1 VRIDSLQ
8 DDKEEESVFTFD
20 RVFYE
25 DSIQADV
32 FEFVA
37 KPIVK
42 GRYYTDHPCTV
53 VEKECRQMLRISCI
67 AFATKALIYQLSI
80 RR

>member
-1 VRIDSLQ
+1 MRIDSLQ

-42 GRYYTDHPCTV
+42 GRHYTDQPCKV
-53 VEKECRQMLRISCI
+53 VEKECREML
-67 AFATKALIYQLSI
+67 
-80 RR
+80 

>member
-42 GRYYTDHPCTV
+42 GRHYTDQPCKV
-53 VEKECRQMLRISCI
+53 VEKECREML
-67 AFATKALIYQLSI
+67 
-80 RR
+80 

>member
-42 GRYYTDHPCTV
+42 GRHYTDQPCTV
-53 VEKECRQMLRISCI
+53 VEKNAGKCSEYH
-67 AFATKALIYQLSI
+67 A
-80 RR
+80 